1 MLQYNLVCIL
11 RKDRIDMNFKKI
23 TAAVL
28 VLAAVVCLFTGC
40 VSNTVTAEKDA
51 GEVTIF
57 VDSALEEAI
66 EAAAAAYTKPVREL
80 PEREKAIILIVP
92 LEADALVEKV
102 KAGEYADALFLTGE
116 EALNAL
122 DAATEGEDHI
132 VHSSRVTLNGEGGQA
147 YGIAITN
154 ASDRQS
160 VIQGFIDYLM
170 SEEAESVLSEYGL
183 SR

>member
-1 MLQYNLVCIL
+1 
-11 RKDRIDMNFKKI
+11 MNFKRI

-28 VLAAVVCLFTGC
+28 TVAAVICLFTGC
-40 VSNTVTAEKDA
+40 VSNTATTEKDA

-57 VDSALEEAI
+57 VDNTIEAAM

-92 LEADALVEKV
+92 GEADALVDKLN
-102 KAGEYADALFLTGE
+102 AGEYADALFVGGE
-116 EALNAL
+116 ETLNAL
-122 DAATEGEDHI
+122 DAVTEGEDHI
-132 VHSSRVTLNGEGGQA
+132 VHSSRVTLNGADGQT

-170 SEEAESVLSEYGL
+170 SDEAASVLAEYGL
-183 SR
+183 SK